1 MRRITNRIASLG
13 MTAIFGIGLLLLVP
27 AVQPVF
33 AALAFIQ
40 YPVPTPNS
48 TPVGITAGPD
58 GSLWFTELDGNN
70 IGRITVNGAIIEYA
84 VPTTNCKPIEITSG
98 PDGNLWFTE
107 ESGNNIGRIT
117 IAGAITEYAVPTPNS
132 DPEFITAGPDGNLW
146 FTEDN
151 INVNNIG
158 RITTTG
164 AMIEYP
170 VPTPNPGLSGI
181 TAGPDGNLWFT
192 ENAANKIGRIST
204 TGSII
209 EYSVPTSA
217 SNPLEITAGPD
228 GNLWFTEGSGN
239 NIGRITTTG
248 AIIEYP
254 VPTPNSDPFGIT
266 VGPDGNLWFTEVN
279 FSVNQLGRITTAGV
293 ITEYPAPTPSGL
305 AGDVL
310 GEVTSGPDGNLWFTE
325 TDGNNIGKVVLHP
338 VALGVTKFFTDSSLN
353 PLPLDSNGNPSVK
366 VTQARGIVRST
377 NPGQIIAWV
386 NVTNTSGSPL
396 QSLKV
401 NETLPVD
408 WLVTPAWTPPKGSVG
423 AIHVF
428 YANTTSLSTNPEITQ
443 PSTIT
448 VSSGNPETVQ
458 LAISNFTATGVG
470 HPLMPGQIVLLSV
483 KLSYGLIGTSQS
495 AASYPRNYTDTTVA
509 AAWTQA
515 SFSGTQFNS
524 NGSGFFIADAKVVG

>member
-1 MRRITNRIASLG
+1 MTNRIASLG
-13 MTAIFGIGLLLLVP
+13 MKAIFGIVLLLLFP
-27 AVQPVF
+27 AVQPAF

-40 YPVPTPNS
+40 YLVPTPNS

-70 IGRITVNGAIIEYA
+70 IGRITINGAIIEYS
-84 VPTTNCKPIEITSG
+84 VPKANSKPIEITSG

-117 IAGAITEYAVPTPNS
+117 TTGAITEYAVPTPNS

-209 EYSVPTSA
+209 EYSVPTSD

-248 AIIEYP
+248 AIVEYP
-254 VPTPNSDPFGIT
+254 VPTPNSEPFGIT
-266 VGPDGNLWFTEVN
+266 MGPDGNLWFTEDN
-279 FSVNQLGRITTAGV
+279 FNVNQLGRITTAGV
-293 ITEYPAPTPSGL
+293 ITEYPAPTPSGF

-325 TDGNNIGKVVLHP
+325 TDGNNIGKVVLHS
-338 VALGVTKFFTDSSLN
+338 VALGVTKFFTDANLN
-353 PLPLDSNGNPSVK
+353 PLPKDANGNPK
-366 VTQARGIVRST
+366 VNVVLANGVVTST
-377 NPGQIIAWV
+377 NPGQVLAWV
-386 NVTNTSGSPL
+386 NVTNTSGSSL
-396 QSLKV
+396 QSLKL
-401 NETLPVD
+401 NDTLPVD
-408 WLVTPAWTPPKGSVG
+408 WMVSPAWMPPKGSVG

-428 YANTTSLSTNPEITQ
+428 YANGTGLSSETEITR
-443 PSTIT
+443 PFTIT
-448 VSSGNPETVQ
+448 VSTGNPGRVQ
-458 LAISNFTATGVG
+458 LAISNFTATTIG
-470 HPLMPGQIVLLSV
+470 HPLMPGQSILLSV
-483 KLSYGLIGTSQS
+483 KLSYGLMRTSQLAS
-495 AASYPRNYTDTTVA
+495 SYPRNYTDTA
-509 AAWTQA
+509 AGVAWTQA
-515 SFSGTQFNS
+515 SFAGVESS
-524 NGSGFFIADAKVVG
+524 GSGSAFFMADAKVVS

>member
-1 MRRITNRIASLG
+1 MK
-13 MTAIFGIGLLLLVP
+13 AIFGIVLLLLFP
-27 AVQPVF
+27 AVQPAF

-70 IGRITVNGAIIEYA
+70 IGRITINGAIIEYS
-84 VPTTNCKPIEITSG
+84 VPTANSKPIEITFG

-117 IAGAITEYAVPTPNS
+117 TTGAITEYAVPTPNS

-209 EYSVPTSA
+209 EYSVPTSD

-228 GNLWFTEGSGN
+228 GNLWSTEGSG
-239 NIGRITTTG
+239 
-248 AIIEYP
+248 
-254 VPTPNSDPFGIT
+254 
-266 VGPDGNLWFTEVN
+266 DGNLWFTEDN
-279 FSVNQLGRITTAGV
+279 FNVNQLGRITTAGV
-293 ITEYPAPTPSGL
+293 ITEYPAPTPSGF

-338 VALGVTKFFTDSSLN
+338 VALGVTKFFTDANLN
-353 PLPLDSNGNPSVK
+353 PLPKDANGNPK
-366 VTQARGIVRST
+366 VNVVLANGVVTST
-377 NPGQIIAWV
+377 NPGQVLAWV
-386 NVTNTSGSPL
+386 NVTNTSGSSL
-396 QSLKV
+396 QSLKL
-401 NETLPVD
+401 NDTLPVD
-408 WLVTPAWTPPKGSVG
+408 WMVSPAWMPPKGSVG

-428 YANTTSLSTNPEITQ
+428 YANGTGLSSETEITR
-443 PSTIT
+443 PFTIT
-448 VSSGNPETVQ
+448 VSTGNPGRVQ
-458 LAISNFTATGVG
+458 LAISNFTATTIG
-470 HPLMPGQIVLLSV
+470 HPLMPGQSILLSV
-483 KLSYGLIGTSQS
+483 KLSYGLMRTSQLAS
-495 AASYPRNYTDTTVA
+495 SYPRNYTDTA
-509 AAWTQA
+509 AGVAWTQA
-515 SFSGTQFNS
+515 SFAGVESS
-524 NGSGFFIADAKVVG
+524 GSGSAFFMADAKVVCRRCRFRQRKYLKTLPFSGMGTSSMTRISV

>member
-1 MRRITNRIASLG
+1 MK
-13 MTAIFGIGLLLLVP
+13 AIFGIVLLLLFP
-27 AVQPVF
+27 AVQPAF

-40 YPVPTPNS
+40 YLVPTPNS

-70 IGRITVNGAIIEYA
+70 IGRITINGAIIEYS
-84 VPTTNCKPIEITSG
+84 VPKANSKPIEITSG

-117 IAGAITEYAVPTPNS
+117 TTGAITEYAVPTPNS

-209 EYSVPTSA
+209 EYSVPTSD

-254 VPTPNSDPFGIT
+254 VPTPNSEPFGIT
-266 VGPDGNLWFTEVN
+266 MGPDGNLWFTEDN
-279 FSVNQLGRITTAGV
+279 FNVNQLGRITTAGV
-293 ITEYPAPTPSGL
+293 ITEYPAPTPSGF

-338 VALGVTKFFTDSSLN
+338 VALGLTKFFTDANLN
-353 PLPLDSNGNPSVK
+353 PLPKDANGNPK
-366 VTQARGIVRST
+366 VNVVLANGVVTST
-377 NPGQIIAWV
+377 NPGQVLAWV
-386 NVTNTSGSPL
+386 NVTNTSGSSL
-396 QSLKV
+396 QSLKL
-401 NETLPVD
+401 NDTLPVD
-408 WLVTPAWTPPKGSVG
+408 WMVSPAWMPPKGSVG

-428 YANTTSLSTNPEITQ
+428 YANGTGLSSETEITQ
-443 PSTIT
+443 PFTIT
-448 VSSGNPETVQ
+448 VSTGNPGRVQ
-458 LAISNFTATGVG
+458 LAISNFTATTIG
-470 HPLMPGQIVLLSV
+470 HPLMPGQSILLSV
-483 KLSYGLIGTSQS
+483 KLSYGLMRTSQLAS
-495 AASYPRNYTDTTVA
+495 SYPRNYTDTA
-509 AAWTQA
+509 AGVAWTQA
-515 SFSGTQFNS
+515 SFAGVESS
-524 NGSGFFIADAKVVG
+524 GSGSAFFMADAKVVS

>member
-1 MRRITNRIASLG
+1 MK
-13 MTAIFGIGLLLLVP
+13 AIFGIVLLLLFP
-27 AVQPVF
+27 AVQPAF

-70 IGRITVNGAIIEYA
+70 IGRITINGAIIEYS
-84 VPTTNCKPIEITSG
+84 VPTANSKPIEITSG

-117 IAGAITEYAVPTPNS
+117 TTGAITEYAVPTPNS

-209 EYSVPTSA
+209 EYSVPTSD

-248 AIIEYP
+248 AIVEYP
-254 VPTPNSDPFGIT
+254 VPTPNSEPFGIT
-266 VGPDGNLWFTEVN
+266 MGPDGNLWFTEDN
-279 FSVNQLGRITTAGV
+279 FNVNQLGRITTAGV
-293 ITEYPAPTPSGL
+293 ITEYPAPTPSGF

-338 VALGVTKFFTDSSLN
+338 VALGVTKFFTDANLN
-353 PLPLDSNGNPSVK
+353 PLPKDANGNPK
-366 VTQARGIVRST
+366 VNVVLANGVVTST
-377 NPGQIIAWV
+377 NPGQVLAWV
-386 NVTNTSGSPL
+386 NVTNTSGSSL
-396 QSLKV
+396 QSLKL
-401 NETLPVD
+401 NDTLPVD
-408 WLVTPAWTPPKGSVG
+408 WMVSPAWMPPKGSVG

-428 YANTTSLSTNPEITQ
+428 YANGTGLSSETEITQ
-443 PSTIT
+443 PFTIT
-448 VSSGNPETVQ
+448 VSTGNPGRVQ
-458 LAISNFTATGVG
+458 LAISNFTATTIG
-470 HPLMPGQIVLLSV
+470 HPLMPGQSILLSV
-483 KLSYGLIGTSQS
+483 KLSYGLMRTSQLAS
-495 AASYPRNYTDTTVA
+495 SYPRNYTDTA
-509 AAWTQA
+509 AGVAWTQA
-515 SFSGTQFNS
+515 SFAGVESSGG
-524 NGSGFFIADAKVVG
+524 GSAFFMADAKVVS